1 MAKETAPFDPNAYL
15 GEAGGFDPDEYLRG
29 SQSAASKVANLVG
42 DIGTEASVSMAGQ
55 ALGAA
60 TGPGY
65 AVIAPTAGLYGNY
78 LKQQREISRGD
89 RKGYSLGEGIA
100 SAFLNLIPGQSI
112 AKSTVQTVA
121 KKTGEEIAK
130 GIVKQAAVGAP
141 ATMVGGQIETA
152 IEEKRFPTYD
162 EYLTLAK
169 SGAITGAIAGAGE
182 GMIAGAE
189 LSKEAK
195 GLWKRLAGKSE
206 QELVETIGQI
216 RESGSAAERKAASEI
231 IDEVGQRMG
240 LVNPRPKSAQES
252 AAQLATAVEPR
263 VAGTA
268 EESARTL
275 LGEGA
280 VEMAKKQA
288 PMLTAQE
295 QAALRTRQA
304 VEQARLQAE
313 AQAQGAAAVRGGFGS
328 EGAMAGSQPAPVS
341 AIPGTAVSPRPAGG
355 FGGSG
360 VEGTPVAYP
369 RSAAESAL
377 AFQNAVAAESPQ
389 TAAVFE
395 RAIAEGQTQ
404 AGAQGLR
411 ARLAAEQQASIRAGD
426 FQRARGLEDIARQI
440 EANRLVSPEQV
451 PSRAA
456 IEGSMVKPAGK
467 VGRTLRTDMPTTE
480 DIVQEFQTVPGV
492 KGRAGVREL
501 GLASAGGGVGLAAA
515 DMAAGKNAPA
525 EGDIGI
531 VELEHPYL
539 GILRYTPDWSKEEIQ
554 KDLQQKEIEY
564 QKIQLASPQLDLRE
578 KFEAATTPAEK
589 LSVLQ
594 EFGPVGAAM
603 GVRMAGGAAAGYAP
617 PIARPFIGMG
627 TEATALA
634 LEDKP
639 ITAGKMGRAAA
650 EYTVSGKSG
659 ELAKNALKF
668 LGINV
673 AGEQIEE
680 FIDRG
685 GAITLDAAA
694 RRAAEG
700 GGQAL
705 LMKALD
711 KGKLAAAQKSAI
723 SKSDGE
729 LIRTLTLANE
739 GGLVIDPVMFSR
751 TAGRQAAMKVAGGS
765 QEFHNYASI
774 VNEPRVLKLAKEDIG
789 IDGTLSDLAFTV
801 RRIQLGEAYRD
812 VAKVSPA
819 AEASVNEW
827 RKMNDLARDAY
838 RKVQSKAD
846 TEALD
851 AARVYKQKANEAFDA
866 IVAEAEKLPN
876 GEDLILRLRAAQ
888 KQIAKTY
895 AVEAAT
901 NTATGR
907 IDNAQVWGFMW
918 DQKVPFD
925 GNMETLARVAR
936 SMPQVMADTSKIS
949 IGKTL
954 PQGKLSAAVAMT
966 GVPAAARMAMGSGP
980 SQALT
985 FLPSYRQGTPD
996 VAARASRFLVSD
1008 VSERMEPQRPIPYR

>member
-65 AVIAPTAGLYGNY
+65 AVIAPAAGLYGNY

-130 GIVKQAAVGAP
+130 GVVKQAAVGAP
-141 ATMVGGQIETA
+141 AAMVGGQIETA

-162 EYLTLAK
+162 EYLNLAK
-169 SGAITGAIAGAGE
+169 SGAITGAIGGAAE
-182 GMIAGAE
+182 GTIAGAE

-206 QELVETIGQI
+206 QELAETIGQI
-216 RESGSAAERKAASEI
+216 RESGSSAERKAASEI
-231 IDEVGQRMG
+231 FDEIGQRTGILRSKAIPGGFGSEETAIMAG
-240 LVNPRPKSAQES
+240 SRPTGGIEAPAGAVEGTAKSAQES
-252 AAQLATAVEPR
+252 AQIMQAAARRPELASQLTQARAEELQQAMRGGQLAGPESTAFTGPYER
-263 VAGTA
+263 TQLSFIDTRRGQSARERARMEQALGIK
-268 EESARTL
+268 EESL
-275 LGEGA
+275 
-280 VEMAKKQA
+280 
-288 PMLTAQE
+288 
-295 QAALRTRQA
+295 
-304 VEQARLQAE
+304 
-313 AQAQGAAAVRGGFGS
+313 
-328 EGAMAGSQPAPVS
+328 
-341 AIPGTAVSPRPAGG
+341 
-355 FGGSG
+355 
-360 VEGTPVAYP
+360 
-369 RSAAESAL
+369 
-377 AFQNAVAAESPQ
+377 
-389 TAAVFE
+389 
-395 RAIAEGQTQ
+395 
-404 AGAQGLR
+404 
-411 ARLAAEQQASIRAGD
+411 
-426 FQRARGLEDIARQI
+426 
-440 EANRLVSPEQV
+440 
-451 PSRAA
+451 
-456 IEGSMVKPAGK
+456 
-467 VGRTLRTDMPTTE
+467 PTTE
-480 DIVQEFQTVPGV
+480 DIVQEFQTVPGI

-515 DMAAGKNAPA
+515 DIAAGKNAPA
-525 EGDIGI
+525 EGDIGV

-539 GILRYTPDWSKEEIQ
+539 GVLRYTPKWSKEEIQ

-564 QKIQLASPQLDLRE
+564 AKIQAASPQLALRE
-578 KFEAATTPAEK
+578 KFEAAATPAEK

-594 EFGPVGAAM
+594 EFGPMGTAM
-603 GVRMAGGAAAGYAP
+603 GLRMAGGAAAGYAP

-627 TEATALA
+627 TEAAALA
-634 LEDKP
+634 VEDKP

-650 EYTVSGKSG
+650 EYTVAGKSG

-668 LGINV
+668 LGINI

-711 KGKLAAAQKSAI
+711 KGKLAAAQKAAI
-723 SKSDGE
+723 SKSDSE

-739 GGLVIDPVMFSR
+739 GGLVLDPVMFSR
-751 TAGRQAAMKVAGGS
+751 TAARKGAMKVAGGS
-765 QEFHNYASI
+765 KEFHDYASI
-774 VNEPRVLKLAKEDIG
+774 VNEPRILKLAKEDIG
-789 IDGTLSDLAFTV
+789 IEGALNNNAFIT
-801 RRIQLGEAYRD
+801 RRLELGEAYRD

-819 AEASVNEW
+819 AESAVNEW
-827 RKMNDLARDAY
+827 KRMNDLARDAF
-838 RKVQSKAD
+838 RRVQSKAD

-851 AARVYKQKANEAFDA
+851 AARAYKEKANAAFDTM
-866 IVAEAEKLPN
+866 VTEAKKLP
-876 GEDLILRLRAAQ
+876 GGDDLILRLRDAQ
-888 KQIAKTY
+888 KKIAKTY
-895 AVEAAT
+895 AIEAAT

-918 DQKVPFD
+918 DQKIPFD
-925 GNMETLARVAR
+925 GNMETLARLAR
-936 SMPQVMADTSKIS
+936 SMPEVMADTSKIS

-954 PQGKLSAAVAMT
+954 PQGKMAAAVAMT
-966 GVPAAARMAMGSGP
+966 GVPSAARMAMGSGP
-980 SQALT
+980 AQALT

-1008 VSERMEPQRPIPYR
+1008 VSERMEPQRPVPYR